1 MIIDLYF
8 DLLSIETPI
17 ALNLP
22 VFRTL
27 RPIPIN
33 PGHFLRIRG
42 HPVNIVRMLILVL
55 LPLPDQL
62 IILFAVQLVLQTL
75 VFFENIV
82 QPPLELILNSVDGF
96 CLRFYLLVLLLN
108 FCPHSLE
115 RILQQ

>member
-1 MIIDLYF
+1 MIIDLNF
-8 DLLSIETPI
+8 NLLSFETPI

-27 RPIPIN
+27 SPIPIN
-33 PGHFLRIRG
+33 LRHFLRIRG
-42 HPVNIVRMLILVL
+42 HPVNIVHMFILVL
-55 LPLPDQL
+55 LPLPYQL
-62 IILFAVQLVLQTL
+62 IILFTFQLVLQTL

-96 CLRFYLLVLLLN
+96 CLRLYLYVLLLN